1 MKRRPLKLFPSGV
14 LKSRS
19 MEKSVRRVLPR
30 SLLGRSL
37 LIVLIPLLVTQAISL
52 ELFYGNFLK
61 VVSRRLSD
69 SVTADIVLSLNALE
83 HLQKRSDKDWF
94 VAQARDG
101 GAVAGFADL
110 QASGYIDMFFV
121 APAFARQG
129 VARALMAHLH
139 AQAAQRGIARL
150 WAHVSLA
157 AEPFFAAQGFVV
169 QERQEVERAGVV
181 LRNARMAKALVA
193 YSSGPADANPR
204 ARPRTAP

>member
-1 MKRRPLKLFPSGV
+1 MLLRHNRRPSG
-14 LKSRS
+14 LPLSS
-19 MEKSVRRVLPR
+19 MPPT
-30 SLLGRSL
+30 L
-37 LIVLIPLLVTQAISL
+37 LIRPFAPGDAPALRAVFHASVHGLACQHYSPAQLAAWAPLAHDAAQWAERMQAI
-52 ELFYGNFLK
+52 
-61 VVSRRLSD
+61 
-69 SVTADIVLSLNALE
+69 
-83 HLQKRSDKDWF
+83 QPF

-110 QASGYIDMFFV
+110 QASGYNDMFFV